1 MALKNQYLIDLLETV
16 KKRNAGEPEFIQAV
30 TEVFESLQPV
40 VEKRQ
45 DLVDAGVFERIVEP
59 ERQIM
64 FRVPWVD
71 DNGKTQ
77 VNRGFRIQFNS
88 AIGPYKGGIRL
99 HPSVYLGI
107 IKFLGFEQIFK
118 NSLTGLAIGGGKGGS
133 DFDPK
138 GKSETEVMRFCQA
151 FMTELHR
158 HIGATID
165 VPAGDIGVGGREVG
179 YMFGQFK
186 RLTRSYEGVLT
197 GKNLLFGGS
206 LARTEA
212 TGYGAVYFAQNML
225 EDRGESLE
233 GKVCAVSGA
242 GNVATY
248 CCEKLLQLGAKPV
261 TVSDSRG
268 MIYDP
273 EGIKV
278 DVLKQVKEVERA
290 SLTRY
295 AELVPTA
302 KHTPVAEYPEG
313 RNAVWSVPCFAAFP
327 CATQNEL
334 NLADAKALL
343 ANGCKCVAEG
353 ANMPSTL
360 EAVHAFL
367 EAGIAYGPAKAAN
380 AGGVA
385 TSQLEMQQNAGMQS
399 WTFETVDGKLKDIM
413 GNIYK
418 NAAETAKEFGQPGN
432 LVLGANIAGFRKVAD
447 AMIAQG
453 VC

>member
-1 MALKNQYLIDLLETV
+1 MSYAQRVIEGLKQKY
-16 KKRNAGEPEFIQAV
+16 ASEPVFLQAV
-30 TEVFESLQPV
+30 EEVLMTLQPLLDKDAKY
-40 VEKRQ
+40 EKYKI
-45 DLVDAGVFERIVEP
+45 LERITEP
-59 ERQIM
+59 ERIIS
-64 FRVPWVD
+64 FRVEWVD
-71 DNGKTQ
+71 DKGEIQ
-77 VNRGFRIQFNS
+77 VNRGYRVQYNS
-88 AIGPYKGGIRL
+88 AIGPYKGGLRF
-99 HPSVYLGI
+99 HPSVNLGI
-107 IKFLGFEQIFK
+107 LKFLGFEQIFK

-278 DVLKQVKEVERA
+278 DVLKQVKEMERA

-418 NAAETAKEFGQPGN
+418 NAAATAKEFGQPGN

>member
-1 MALKNQYLIDLLETV
+1 MSYAQRVIEGLKQKY
-16 KKRNAGEPEFIQAV
+16 ASEPVFLQAV
-30 TEVFESLQPV
+30 EEVLMTLQPLLDKDAKY
-40 VEKRQ
+40 EKYKI
-45 DLVDAGVFERIVEP
+45 LERITEP
-59 ERQIM
+59 ERIIS
-64 FRVPWVD
+64 FRVEWVD
-71 DNGKTQ
+71 DKGEIQ
-77 VNRGFRIQFNS
+77 VNRGYRVQYNS
-88 AIGPYKGGIRL
+88 AIGPYKGGLRF
-99 HPSVYLGI
+99 HPSVNLGI
-107 IKFLGFEQIFK
+107 LKFLGFEQIFK

-367 EAGIAYGPAKAAN
+367 EASIAYGPAKAAN

-418 NAAETAKEFGQPGN
+418 NAAATAKEFGQPGN

>member
-1 MALKNQYLIDLLETV
+1 MSYAQRVIEGLKQKY
-16 KKRNAGEPEFIQAV
+16 ASEPVFLPAV
-30 TEVFESLQPV
+30 EEVLMTLQPLLDKDAKY
-40 VEKRQ
+40 EKYKI
-45 DLVDAGVFERIVEP
+45 LERITEP
-59 ERQIM
+59 ERIIS
-64 FRVPWVD
+64 FRVEWVD
-71 DNGKTQ
+71 DKGEIQ
-77 VNRGFRIQFNS
+77 VNRGYRVQYNS
-88 AIGPYKGGIRL
+88 AIGPYKGGLRF
-99 HPSVYLGI
+99 HPSVNLGI
-107 IKFLGFEQIFK
+107 LKFLGFEQIFK